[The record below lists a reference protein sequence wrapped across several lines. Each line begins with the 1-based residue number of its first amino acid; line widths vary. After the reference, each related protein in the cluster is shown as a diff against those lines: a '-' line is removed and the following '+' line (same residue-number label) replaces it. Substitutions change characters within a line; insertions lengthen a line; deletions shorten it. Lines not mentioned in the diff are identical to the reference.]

1 LCFSR
6 FQKVFVSESIPQFYL
21 ISTNPVLFAGANVL
35 DLPLER
41 LPWTAVALLMDSE
54 RFPLDYSR
62 HWKSIMR
69 VAEVGRSRNRTY
81 FEQIGVSDPALS
93 SSSSSASSSARI
105 GPAASAISMEAAT
118 EATEAAGS
126 SSAAAAAAA
135 AAETARIAHVR
146 SYSEKGVLKT
156 DTANTNAR
164 RLQLLELLD
173 EK

>member
-1 LCFSR
+1 
-6 FQKVFVSESIPQFYL
+6 
-21 ISTNPVLFAGANVL
+21 VL

-93 SSSSSASSSARI
+93 SSSASSSARI
-105 GPAASAISMEAAT
+105 GPATSAISTEAAT
-118 EATEAAGS
+118 ETTEAALS
-126 SSAAAAAAA
+126 SAAAAAA
-135 AAETARIAHVR
+135 AAETARVAHVR

-156 DTANTNAR
+156 DPANTNVR
-164 RLQLLELLD
+164 RLQLLEFLD

>member
-93 SSSSSASSSARI
+93 SSSSASSSARI

-126 SSAAAAAAA
+126 SSAAAAA